1 MNKALKY
8 LLYALVLIL
17 VIVPAI
23 FAYILFNSSR
33 DAFDDSFSQNDKR
46 ESVLRK
52 HKVNPTTDPVS
63 ILFLGID
70 DSSARREN
78 GQSVEQSRTDA
89 MILSTL
95 NPDKNQIRLLSIPR
109 DTLSYIP
116 EVGYYDKITHAH
128 AYGGPNAS
136 MDTVEK
142 ALNVPVDYYVRI
154 DMDAFAQTVDELGG
168 IEYDVPYDLNEPNR
182 SDNGRIKLKKGKQ
195 VLNGEEVLAVT
206 RTRKQDSDLK
216 RGQRQMEVLKILFK
230 KAQEAQSLHKLD
242 DIIEIVGK
250 NSKHNLS
257 YDEIR
262 ALATDYLVKDTDIK
276 TEQLKG
282 ENELLNGI
290 YYINPDVDALIKTAN
305 RLRNDLGLESIKDR
319 NEFMLVRVKNA
330 FGEIPPLVNIED
342 SLSNPDSETETE
354 SSRNP
359 SNEAP
364 TNQPDV
370 NSNEATPPVQQNEPS
385 AEPQSPNNQYSSQPP
400 VQNDLNT
407 QEQTTAPVY

>member
-1 MNKALKY
+1 MNKVFKY
-8 LLYALVLIL
+8 VLYLLVLIL

-23 FAYILFNSSR
+23 FAFILFNSSR
-33 DAFDDSFSQNDKR
+33 DAFDDSFSQKDRR
-46 ESVLRK
+46 ESVMRQ
-52 HKVNPTTDPVS
+52 HKVNPSKEPVS

-70 DSSARREN
+70 DSDARREN

-116 EVGYYDKITHAH
+116 KVGYYDKITHAH
-128 AYGGPNAS
+128 AYGGPESS

-142 ALNVPVDYYVRI
+142 ALNIPVDYYVRI
-154 DMDAFAQTVDELGG
+154 NMDAFAETVDELGG

-182 SDNGRIKLKKGKQ
+182 TDQGRIKIKKGKQ

-216 RGQRQMEVLKILFK
+216 RGQRQMEVLKILFR
-230 KAQEAQSLHKLD
+230 KAQETQSLHKLD
-242 DIIEIVGK
+242 DIIKIVGN
-250 NSKHNLS
+250 NSQHNLS

-262 ALATDYLVKDTDIK
+262 ALATNYLVSDTEIK

-290 YYINPDVDALIKTAN
+290 YYINPDIDALIKTAN
-305 RLRNDLGLESIKDR
+305 RLRSDLGLEPIKDHQQFLI
-319 NEFMLVRVKNA
+319 ERVKRA
-330 FGEIPPLVNIED
+330 FGEIPPLFNIDDHLLNPNTKKNAEG
-342 SLSNPDSETETE
+342 SNSPQQSNVSQDPESSET
-354 SSRNP
+354 P
-359 SNEAP
+359 PAQ
-364 TNQPDV
+364 NQQDV
-370 NSNEATPPVQQNEPS
+370 QAPVQDQTYTQDN
-385 AEPQSPNNQYSSQPP
+385 AH
-400 VQNDLNT
+400 VQDPNT
-407 QEQTTAPVY
+407 QSVY

>member
-1 MNKALKY
+1 MNKVFKYALY
-8 LLYALVLIL
+8 LLVLIL

-23 FAYILFNSSR
+23 FAFILFNSSR
-33 DAFDDSFSQNDKR
+33 DAFDDSFSQQDRR
-46 ESVLRK
+46 ESVMRQ
-52 HKVNPTTDPVS
+52 HKVNPSKEPVS

-70 DSSARREN
+70 DSDARREN

-116 EVGYYDKITHAH
+116 KVGYYDKITHAH
-128 AYGGPNAS
+128 AYGGPESS

-142 ALNVPVDYYVRI
+142 ALNIPVDYYVRI
-154 DMDAFAQTVDELGG
+154 NMDAFAETVDELGG

-182 SDNGRIKLKKGKQ
+182 TDQGRIKIKKGKQ

-216 RGQRQMEVLKILFK
+216 RGQRQMEVLKILFR
-230 KAQEAQSLHKLD
+230 KAQETQSLHKLD
-242 DIIEIVGK
+242 DIIKIVGN
-250 NSKHNLS
+250 NSQHNLS

-262 ALATDYLVKDTDIK
+262 ALATNYLVSDTEIK

-290 YYINPDVDALIKTAN
+290 YYINPDIDALIKTAN
-305 RLRNDLGLESIKDR
+305 RLRSDLGLEPIKDHQQFLI
-319 NEFMLVRVKNA
+319 ERVKRA
-330 FGEIPPLVNIED
+330 FGEIPPLLNIDDHLLNPNTKKNAEE
-342 SLSNPDSETETE
+342 SNSPQQSNVSQDPESSET
-354 SSRNP
+354 P
-359 SNEAP
+359 PAQ
-364 TNQPDV
+364 NQQDV
-370 NSNEATPPVQQNEPS
+370 QAPVQDQTYTQDN
-385 AEPQSPNNQYSSQPP
+385 AH
-400 VQNDLNT
+400 VQDPNT
-407 QEQTTAPVY
+407 QSVY

>member
-1 MNKALKY
+1 MNKVFKY
-8 LLYALVLIL
+8 VLYLLVLIL

-23 FAYILFNSSR
+23 FAFILFNSSR
-33 DAFDDSFSQNDKR
+33 DAFDDSFSQKDRR
-46 ESVLRK
+46 ESVMRQ
-52 HKVNPTTDPVS
+52 HKVNPSKEPVS

-70 DSSARREN
+70 DSDARREN

-116 EVGYYDKITHAH
+116 KVGYYDKITHAH
-128 AYGGPNAS
+128 AYGGPESS

-142 ALNVPVDYYVRI
+142 ALNIPVDYYVRI
-154 DMDAFAQTVDELGG
+154 NMDAFAETVDELGG

-182 SDNGRIKLKKGKQ
+182 TDQGRIKIKKGKQ

-216 RGQRQMEVLKILFK
+216 RGQRQMEVLKILFR
-230 KAQEAQSLHKLD
+230 KAQETQSLHKLD
-242 DIIEIVGK
+242 DIIKIVGN
-250 NSKHNLS
+250 NSQHNLS

-262 ALATDYLVKDTDIK
+262 ALATNYLVSDTEIK

-290 YYINPDVDALIKTAN
+290 YYINPDIDALIKTAN
-305 RLRNDLGLESIKDR
+305 RLRSDLGLEPIKDHQQFLI
-319 NEFMLVRVKNA
+319 ERVKRA
-330 FGEIPPLVNIED
+330 FGEIPPLLNIDDHLLNPNTKKNAEE
-342 SLSNPDSETETE
+342 SNSPQQSDVSQNPGSSETPPAQ
-354 SSRNP
+354 NQQDVQ
-359 SNEAP
+359 AP
-364 TNQPDV
+364 VEDQTYTQDN
-370 NSNEATPPVQQNEPS
+370 AHVQDP
-385 AEPQSPNNQYSSQPP
+385 
-400 VQNDLNT
+400 NT
-407 QEQTTAPVY
+407 QSVY

>member
-1 MNKALKY
+1 MNKVFKY
-8 LLYALVLIL
+8 VLYLLVLIL

-23 FAYILFNSSR
+23 FAFILFNSSR
-33 DAFDDSFSQNDKR
+33 DAFDDSFSQKDRR
-46 ESVLRK
+46 ESVMRQ
-52 HKVNPTTDPVS
+52 HKVNPSKEPVS

-70 DSSARREN
+70 DSDARREN

-116 EVGYYDKITHAH
+116 KVGYYDKITHAH
-128 AYGGPNAS
+128 AYGGPESS

-142 ALNVPVDYYVRI
+142 ALNIPVDYYVRI
-154 DMDAFAQTVDELGG
+154 NMDAFAETVDELGG

-182 SDNGRIKLKKGKQ
+182 TDQGRIKIKKGKQ

-216 RGQRQMEVLKILFK
+216 RGHRQMEVLKILFR
-230 KAQEAQSLHKLD
+230 KAQETQSLHKLD
-242 DIIEIVGK
+242 DIIKIVGN
-250 NSKHNLS
+250 NSQHNLS

-262 ALATDYLVKDTDIK
+262 ALATNYLVSDTEIK

-290 YYINPDVDALIKTAN
+290 YYINPDIDALIKTAN
-305 RLRNDLGLESIKDR
+305 RLRSDLGLEPIKDHQQFLI
-319 NEFMLVRVKNA
+319 ERVKRA
-330 FGEIPPLVNIED
+330 FGEIPPLLNIDDHLLNPNTKKNAEE
-342 SLSNPDSETETE
+342 SNSPQQSDVSQNPGSSET
-354 SSRNP
+354 P
-359 SNEAP
+359 PAQ
-364 TNQPDV
+364 NQQDV
-370 NSNEATPPVQQNEPS
+370 QAPVQDQTYTQDN
-385 AEPQSPNNQYSSQPP
+385 AH
-400 VQNDLNT
+400 VQDPNT
-407 QEQTTAPVY
+407 QSVY

>member
-1 MNKALKY
+1 MNKVFKY
-8 LLYALVLIL
+8 VLYLLVLIL

-23 FAYILFNSSR
+23 FAFILFNSSR
-33 DAFDDSFSQNDKR
+33 DAFDDSFSQKDRR
-46 ESVLRK
+46 ESVMRQ
-52 HKVNPTTDPVS
+52 HKVNPSKEPVS

-70 DSSARREN
+70 DSDARREN

-116 EVGYYDKITHAH
+116 KVGYYDKITHAH
-128 AYGGPNAS
+128 AYGGPESS

-142 ALNVPVDYYVRI
+142 ALNIPVDYYVRI
-154 DMDAFAQTVDELGG
+154 NMDAFAETVDELGG

-182 SDNGRIKLKKGKQ
+182 TDQGRIKIKKGKQ

-216 RGQRQMEVLKILFK
+216 RGQRQMEVLKILFR
-230 KAQEAQSLHKLD
+230 KAQETQSLHKLD
-242 DIIEIVGK
+242 DIIKIVGN
-250 NSKHNLS
+250 NSQHNLS

-262 ALATDYLVKDTDIK
+262 ALATNYLVSDTEIK

-290 YYINPDVDALIKTAN
+290 YYINPDIDALIKTAN
-305 RLRNDLGLESIKDR
+305 RLRSDLGLEPIKDHQQFLI
-319 NEFMLVRVKNA
+319 ERVKRA
-330 FGEIPPLVNIED
+330 FGEIPPLLHIDDHLLNPNTKKNAEE
-342 SLSNPDSETETE
+342 SNSPQQSDVSQDPGSSET
-354 SSRNP
+354 P
-359 SNEAP
+359 PAQ
-364 TNQPDV
+364 NQQDV
-370 NSNEATPPVQQNEPS
+370 QAPVQDQT
-385 AEPQSPNNQYSSQPP
+385 SSQDNAH
-400 VQNDLNT
+400 VQDPNT
-407 QEQTTAPVY
+407 QSVY

>member
-182 SDNGRIKLKKGKQ
+182 SDNGRIKLKKG
-195 VLNGEEVLAVT
+195 
-206 RTRKQDSDLK
+206 
-216 RGQRQMEVLKILFK
+216 
-230 KAQEAQSLHKLD
+230 
-242 DIIEIVGK
+242 
-250 NSKHNLS
+250 SK
-257 YDEIR
+257 
-262 ALATDYLVKDTDIK
+262 
-276 TEQLKG
+276 
-282 ENELLNGI
+282 
-290 YYINPDVDALIKTAN
+290 
-305 RLRNDLGLESIKDR
+305 
-319 NEFMLVRVKNA
+319 F
-330 FGEIPPLVNIED
+330 
-342 SLSNPDSETETE
+342 
-354 SSRNP
+354 
-359 SNEAP
+359 
-364 TNQPDV
+364 
-370 NSNEATPPVQQNEPS
+370 
-385 AEPQSPNNQYSSQPP
+385 
-400 VQNDLNT
+400 
-407 QEQTTAPVY
+407 

>member
-1 MNKALKY
+1 MNKVFKY
-8 LLYALVLIL
+8 VLYLLVLIL

-23 FAYILFNSSR
+23 FAFILFNSSR
-33 DAFDDSFSQNDKR
+33 DAFDDSFSQKDRR
-46 ESVLRK
+46 ESVMRQ
-52 HKVNPTTDPVS
+52 HKVNPSKEPVS

-70 DSSARREN
+70 DSDARREN

-116 EVGYYDKITHAH
+116 KVGYYDKITHAH
-128 AYGGPNAS
+128 AYGGPESS

-142 ALNVPVDYYVRI
+142 ALNIPVDYYVRI
-154 DMDAFAQTVDELGG
+154 NMDAFAETVDELGG

-182 SDNGRIKLKKGKQ
+182 TDQGRIKIKKGKQ

-216 RGQRQMEVLKILFK
+216 RGQRQMEVLKILFR
-230 KAQEAQSLHKLD
+230 KAQETQSLHKLD
-242 DIIEIVGK
+242 DIIKIVGN
-250 NSKHNLS
+250 NSQHNLS

-262 ALATDYLVKDTDIK
+262 ALATNYLVSDTEIK

-290 YYINPDVDALIKTAN
+290 YYINPDIDALIKTAN
-305 RLRNDLGLESIKDR
+305 RLRSDLGLEPIKDHQQFLI
-319 NEFMLVRVKNA
+319 ERVKRA
-330 FGEIPPLVNIED
+330 FGEIPPLLNIDDHLLNPNTKKNAEE
-342 SLSNPDSETETE
+342 SNSPQQSNVSQDPESSET
-354 SSRNP
+354 P
-359 SNEAP
+359 PAQ
-364 TNQPDV
+364 NQQDV
-370 NSNEATPPVQQNEPS
+370 QAPVQDQTYTQDN
-385 AEPQSPNNQYSSQPP
+385 AH
-400 VQNDLNT
+400 VQDPNT
-407 QEQTTAPVY
+407 QSVY

>member
-1 MNKALKY
+1 MNKVFKY
-8 LLYALVLIL
+8 VLYLLVLIL

-23 FAYILFNSSR
+23 FAFILFNSSR
-33 DAFDDSFSQNDKR
+33 DAFDDSFSQKDRR
-46 ESVLRK
+46 ESVMRQ
-52 HKVNPTTDPVS
+52 HKVNPSKEPVS

-70 DSSARREN
+70 DSDARREN

-116 EVGYYDKITHAH
+116 KVGYYDKITHAH
-128 AYGGPNAS
+128 AYGGPESS

-142 ALNVPVDYYVRI
+142 ALNIPVDYYVRI
-154 DMDAFAQTVDELGG
+154 NMDAFAETVDELGG

-182 SDNGRIKLKKGKQ
+182 TDQGRIKIKKGKQ

-216 RGQRQMEVLKILFK
+216 RGQRQMEVLKILFR
-230 KAQEAQSLHKLD
+230 KAQETQSLHKLD
-242 DIIEIVGK
+242 DIIKIVGN
-250 NSKHNLS
+250 NSQHNLS

-262 ALATDYLVKDTDIK
+262 ALATNYLVSDTEIK

-290 YYINPDVDALIKTAN
+290 YYINPDIDALIKTAN
-305 RLRNDLGLESIKDR
+305 RLRSDLGLEPIKDHQQFLI
-319 NEFMLVRVKNA
+319 ERVKRA
-330 FGEIPPLVNIED
+330 FGEIPPLLNIDDHLLNPNTKKNAEE
-342 SLSNPDSETETE
+342 SNSPQQSDVSQNPGSSET
-354 SSRNP
+354 P
-359 SNEAP
+359 PAQ
-364 TNQPDV
+364 NQQDV
-370 NSNEATPPVQQNEPS
+370 QAPVQDQTYTQDN
-385 AEPQSPNNQYSSQPP
+385 AH
-400 VQNDLNT
+400 VQDPNT
-407 QEQTTAPVY
+407 QSVY

>member
-1 MNKALKY
+1 MNKAFKY
-8 LLYALVLIL
+8 LLYTLVVIL

-23 FAYILFNSSR
+23 FVYILFNSSR

-52 HKVNPTTDPVS
+52 HKVNPTTEPVS

-116 EVGYYDKITHAH
+116 KVGYYDKITHAH
-128 AYGGPNAS
+128 AYGGPEAS

-182 SDNGRIKLKKGKQ
+182 SDKGRIKLKKGKQ
-195 VLNGEEVLAVT
+195 VLNGEEVLALT

-216 RGQRQMEVLKILFK
+216 RGQRQMEVLKILFQ
-230 KAQEAQSLHKLD
+230 KAQETQSLHKLD

-257 YDEIR
+257 YEEIR
-262 ALATDYLVKDTDIK
+262 ALAMDYLVKDTDIK

-290 YYINPDVDALIKTAN
+290 YYINPDVNALIKTAN
-305 RLRNDLGLESIKDR
+305 RLRKDLGLQPITDE
-319 NEFMLVRVKNA
+319 NEFMLVRVKNV
-330 FGEIPPLVNIED
+330 FGEIPPLLNIED
-342 SLSNPDSETETE
+342 SLVNPTSKNNADSSNNQTSEATVEQK
-354 SSRNP
+354 N
-359 SNEAP
+359 A
-364 TNQPDV
+364 
-370 NSNEATPPVQQNEPS
+370 NSNDIETSTQQNDFPVE
-385 AEPQSPNNQYSSQPP
+385 SQPP
-400 VQNDLNT
+400 VQNNSNI
-407 QEQTTAPVY
+407 QEHNTAPVY

>member
-1 MNKALKY
+1 MNKVFKY
-8 LLYALVLIL
+8 VLYLLVLIL

-23 FAYILFNSSR
+23 FAFILFNSSR
-33 DAFDDSFSQNDKR
+33 DAFDDSFSQKDRR
-46 ESVLRK
+46 ESVMRQ
-52 HKVNPTTDPVS
+52 HKVNPSKEPVS

-70 DSSARREN
+70 DSDARREN

-116 EVGYYDKITHAH
+116 KVGYYDKITHAH
-128 AYGGPNAS
+128 AYGGPESS

-142 ALNVPVDYYVRI
+142 ALNIPVDYYVRI
-154 DMDAFAQTVDELGG
+154 NMDAFAETVDELGG

-182 SDNGRIKLKKGKQ
+182 TDQGRIKIKKGKQ

-216 RGQRQMEVLKILFK
+216 RGQRQMEVLKILFR
-230 KAQEAQSLHKLD
+230 KAQETQSLHKLD
-242 DIIEIVGK
+242 DIIKIVGN
-250 NSKHNLS
+250 NSQHNLS

-262 ALATDYLVKDTDIK
+262 ALATNYLVSDTEIK

-290 YYINPDVDALIKTAN
+290 YYINPDIDALIKTAN
-305 RLRNDLGLESIKDR
+305 RLRSDLGLEPIKDHQQFLI
-319 NEFMLVRVKNA
+319 ERVKRA
-330 FGEIPPLVNIED
+330 FGEIPPLLNIDDYLLNPNTKKNAEE
-342 SLSNPDSETETE
+342 SNSPQQGDISQDPGSSET
-354 SSRNP
+354 P
-359 SNEAP
+359 PAQ
-364 TNQPDV
+364 NQQDV
-370 NSNEATPPVQQNEPS
+370 QAPVQDQTYTQDN
-385 AEPQSPNNQYSSQPP
+385 AH
-400 VQNDLNT
+400 VQDPNT
-407 QEQTTAPVY
+407 QSVY

>member
-1 MNKALKY
+1 MNKVFKY
-8 LLYALVLIL
+8 VLYLLVLIL

-23 FAYILFNSSR
+23 FAFILFNSSR
-33 DAFDDSFSQNDKR
+33 DAFDDSFSQKDRR
-46 ESVLRK
+46 ESVMRQ
-52 HKVNPTTDPVS
+52 HKVNPSKEPVS

-70 DSSARREN
+70 DSDARREN

-116 EVGYYDKITHAH
+116 KVGYYDKITHAH
-128 AYGGPNAS
+128 AYGGPESS

-142 ALNVPVDYYVRI
+142 ALNIPVDYYVRI
-154 DMDAFAQTVDELGG
+154 NMDAFAETVDELGG

-182 SDNGRIKLKKGKQ
+182 TDQGRIKIKKGKQ

-216 RGQRQMEVLKILFK
+216 RGQRQMEVLKILFR
-230 KAQEAQSLHKLD
+230 KAQETQFLHKLD
-242 DIIEIVGK
+242 DIIKIVGN
-250 NSKHNLS
+250 NSQHNLS

-262 ALATDYLVKDTDIK
+262 ALATNYLVSDTEIK

-290 YYINPDVDALIKTAN
+290 YYINPDIDALIKTAN
-305 RLRNDLGLESIKDR
+305 RLRSDLGLEPIKDHQQFLI
-319 NEFMLVRVKNA
+319 ERVKRA
-330 FGEIPPLVNIED
+330 FGEIPPLLNIDDHLLNPNTKKNPEE
-342 SLSNPDSETETE
+342 SNSPQQSDVSQDPGSSET
-354 SSRNP
+354 P
-359 SNEAP
+359 PAQ
-364 TNQPDV
+364 NQQDV
-370 NSNEATPPVQQNEPS
+370 QAPVQDQT
-385 AEPQSPNNQYSSQPP
+385 YSQDNAH
-400 VQNDLNT
+400 VQDPNT
-407 QEQTTAPVY
+407 QSVY